1 MNGELFIKTCSEC
14 GLVFRTDKKLAR
26 LCPTCKRLNEKRS
39 AERQSKLYK
48 KNVPVKVKRRSS
60 YNTVPLRRFVE
71 LVDRYNRRRGTRY
84 TYGQIMLLL
93 ESGHIRE
100 NEFYI

>member
-71 LVDRYNRRRGTRY
+71 LEERYCEVIAKRLSQGAFDFGEVTA
-84 TYGQIMLLL
+84 
-93 ESGHIRE
+93 
-100 NEFYI
+100 